1 MIAILGLIFPIIKS
15 FLGENVIE
23 KMLAHKQA
31 LAASANERERLNIDA
46 DVKVLGYE
54 LERRKAIRDLQIR
67 EYEHPFLW
75 WPKFLLML
83 FVCLY
88 WAARFMVKLTGLD
101 DFNVAIAELSQTEA
115 VVSSLVLGYMFLG
128 NKIERIVRG
137 NHLASSPSPPAK
149 LFSP

>member
-1 MIAILGLIFPIIKS
+1 MLAILGFIFPVIKS
-15 FLGENVIE
+15 FLGENLIE

-31 LAASANERERLNIDA
+31 LAASANERERLNLEA

-54 LERRKAIRDLQIR
+54 LERRRAIRDLQIR
-67 EYEHPFLW
+67 EYEHPFMW

-101 DFNVAIAELSQTEA
+101 DFNVGLAELSQTEA

-128 NKIERIVRG
+128 GKIERMVRG
-137 NHLASSPSPPAK
+137 K
-149 LFSP
+149 

>member
-1 MIAILGLIFPIIKS
+1 MGL
-15 FLGENVIE
+15 
-23 KMLAHKQA
+23 
-31 LAASANERERLNIDA
+31 DA

-54 LERRKAIRDLQIR
+54 LERRRAIRDLQIR

-128 NKIERIVRG
+128 DKIERMVRG
-137 NHLASSPSPPAK
+137 SH
-149 LFSP
+149 

>member
-1 MIAILGLIFPIIKS
+1 MFAILGLIFPIIKS
-15 FLGENVIE
+15 FLGENLIE

-31 LAASANERERLNIDA
+31 LATSANERERVELDA

-54 LERRKAIRDLQIR
+54 LERRRAIRDLQIR
-67 EYEHPFLW
+67 EYEHPFLL

-128 NKIERIVRG
+128 DKIERLVRG
-137 NHLASSPSPPAK
+137 K
-149 LFSP
+149 

>member
-1 MIAILGLIFPIIKS
+1 MLAILGFIFPVIKS
-15 FLGENVIE
+15 FLGENLIE

-31 LAASANERERLNIDA
+31 LAASANERERVELDA
-46 DVKVLGYE
+46 DVKLGYE

-83 FVCLY
+83 FVSLY

-128 NKIERIVRG
+128 SKIERMVRG
-137 NHLASSPSPPAK
+137 K
-149 LFSP
+149 

>member
-1 MIAILGLIFPIIKS
+1 MFAILGLIFPVIKS
-15 FLGENVIE
+15 FLGENLIE
-23 KMLAHKQA
+23 KMLAHKQG
-31 LAASANERERLNIDA
+31 LAASANERERLNLDA

-54 LERRKAIRDLQIR
+54 LERRRAIRDLQIR

-128 NKIERIVRG
+128 GKIERMVRG
-137 NHLASSPSPPAK
+137 K
-149 LFSP
+149 

>member
-1 MIAILGLIFPIIKS
+1 MLAILGFVFPLIKS

-23 KMLAHKQA
+23 KMLSHRQA
-31 LAASANERERLNIDA
+31 LASSANERERLNLDA
-46 DVKVLGYE
+46 DVKVLGHE
-54 LERRKAIRDLQIR
+54 LERRRAIRDLQIR
-67 EYEHPFLW
+67 EYEHPLLW

-101 DFNVAIAELSQTEA
+101 DFNVAIAELSQTES

-128 NKIERIVRG
+128 NKIERMVRG
-137 NHLASSPSPPAK
+137 R
-149 LFSP
+149 

>member
-1 MIAILGLIFPIIKS
+1 MFAILGLIFPVIKS
-15 FLGENVIE
+15 FLGENLIE
-23 KMLAHKQA
+23 KMLAHRQA
-31 LAASANERERLNIDA
+31 LAASGNERERLNLEA

-54 LERRKAIRDLQIR
+54 LERREAIRDLQIR

-88 WAARFMVKLTGLD
+88 WAARFMVKLVGLD
-101 DFNVAIAELSQTEA
+101 DFNVAVAELSQTEA

-128 NKIERIVRG
+128 DKIERMVRG
-137 NHLASSPSPPAK
+137 K
-149 LFSP
+149 

>member
-1 MIAILGLIFPIIKS
+1 MLAILGIIFPFIKA
-15 FLGENVIE
+15 FLGENLIE
-23 KMLAHKQA
+23 KLLAHKQA
-31 LAASANERERLNIDA
+31 QAASASERERAELEA

-54 LERRKAIRDLQIR
+54 LERRKAIRDLQIW
-67 EYEHPFLW
+67 EYEHPVLW

-128 NKIERIVRG
+128 QKIERLVR
-137 NHLASSPSPPAK
+137 PSRKAGGAD
-149 LFSP
+149 

>member
-1 MIAILGLIFPIIKS
+1 
-15 FLGENVIE
+15 V
-23 KMLAHKQA
+23 HRQA
-31 LAASANERERLNIDA
+31 LAATAHERERVSADA

-54 LERRKAIRDLQIR
+54 LERRRAIRDLQIR

-128 NKIERIVRG
+128 GKIERMVRG
-137 NHLASSPSPPAK
+137 K
-149 LFSP
+149 

>member
-1 MIAILGLIFPIIKS
+1 MLAILGLLFPLIKS
-15 FLGENVIE
+15 FLGENLIE
-23 KMLAHKQA
+23 KLLAHKQG
-31 LAASANERERLNIDA
+31 LAASASERERLNLEA

-54 LERRKAIRDLQIR
+54 LERRRAIRDLQIR

-101 DFNVAIAELSQTEA
+101 DFAVAIAELSQTEA
-115 VVSSLVLGYMFLG
+115 VVSSLVLSYMFLG
-128 NKIERIVRG
+128 NRIERMVRG
-137 NHLASSPSPPAK
+137 K
-149 LFSP
+149 

>member
-1 MIAILGLIFPIIKS
+1 MLAILGFIFPIIKS
-15 FLGENVIE
+15 FLDENLIE

-31 LAASANERERLNIDA
+31 LASSANERERVELDA

-101 DFNVAIAELSQTEA
+101 DFNVAIAELSPTEA

-128 NKIERIVRG
+128 SKIERMVRG
-137 NHLASSPSPPAK
+137 K
-149 LFSP
+149 

>member
-1 MIAILGLIFPIIKS
+1 MLAILGFIFPVIKS
-15 FLGENVIE
+15 FLGENLIE
-23 KMLAHKQA
+23 KMLTHKQA
-31 LAASANERERLNIDA
+31 LAASANERERMELDA

-54 LERRKAIRDLQIR
+54 LERRRAIRDLQIR

-75 WPKFLLML
+75 WPKFLLIL

-128 NKIERIVRG
+128 GKIERLVRG
-137 NHLASSPSPPAK
+137 K
-149 LFSP
+149 

>member
-1 MIAILGLIFPIIKS
+1 MLAILGLVFPLIKS
-15 FLGENVIE
+15 FLGENLIE
-23 KMLAHKQA
+23 KLLAHRQA
-31 LAASANERERLNIDA
+31 QAASASERERLNIEA
-46 DVKVLGYE
+46 EVKVLGYE

-67 EYEHPFLW
+67 EYEHPVLW

-101 DFNVAIAELSQTEA
+101 DFNVAVAELSQTEA

-128 NKIERIVRG
+128 QKIERMVRG
-137 NHLASSPSPPAK
+137 S
-149 LFSP
+149 

>member
-1 MIAILGLIFPIIKS
+1 MLAILAIVFPLIKS
-15 FLGENVIE
+15 FLGENLIE

-31 LAASANERERLNIDA
+31 LAASAGERERVSIEA

-54 LERRKAIRDLQIR
+54 LERRKAIRDLQVK

-101 DFNVAIAELSQTEA
+101 DFNIAIAELSQTEA

-128 NKIERIVRG
+128 QKIERLVRG
-137 NHLASSPSPPAK
+137 K
-149 LFSP
+149 

>member
-1 MIAILGLIFPIIKS
+1 MLAILGFIFPVIKS
-15 FLGENVIE
+15 FLGENLIE

-31 LAASANERERLNIDA
+31 LAASANERERVELDS

-54 LERRKAIRDLQIR
+54 LERRKAIRDLQLR

-101 DFNVAIAELSQTEA
+101 DFNVAIAELSQIEA

-128 NKIERIVRG
+128 DKIERMVRG
-137 NHLASSPSPPAK
+137 K
-149 LFSP
+149 

>member
-1 MIAILGLIFPIIKS
+1 MLAILGLVFPLIKS
-15 FLGENVIE
+15 FLGENLIE
-23 KMLAHKQA
+23 KLLAHKQA
-31 LAASANERERLNIDA
+31 LAASANERERAELDA
-46 DVKVLGYE
+46 DVKILGYE
-54 LERRKAIRDLQIR
+54 LERRKAIRDLQLR
-67 EYEHPFLW
+67 EYEHPALW

-101 DFNVAIAELSQTEA
+101 DFNVAVAELSQTEA

-137 NHLASSPSPPAK
+137 I
-149 LFSP
+149 

>member
-1 MIAILGLIFPIIKS
+1 MLAILGLVFPIIKS
-15 FLGENVIE
+15 FIGENLIE

-31 LAASANERERLNIDA
+31 LAVSANERERVSAEA

-54 LERRKAIRDLQIR
+54 LERRRAIRDLQIR

-88 WAARFMVKLTGLD
+88 WAARFLVKLTGLD

-128 NKIERIVRG
+128 SKLERIVRG
-137 NHLASSPSPPAK
+137 K
-149 LFSP
+149 

>member
-1 MIAILGLIFPIIKS
+1 MLAILGFIFTVIKS
-15 FLGENVIE
+15 FLGENLIE

-31 LAASANERERLNIDA
+31 LAASANERERVVLDS

-54 LERRKAIRDLQIR
+54 LERRKAIRDLQLR

-128 NKIERIVRG
+128 DKIERMVRG
-137 NHLASSPSPPAK
+137 K
-149 LFSP
+149 